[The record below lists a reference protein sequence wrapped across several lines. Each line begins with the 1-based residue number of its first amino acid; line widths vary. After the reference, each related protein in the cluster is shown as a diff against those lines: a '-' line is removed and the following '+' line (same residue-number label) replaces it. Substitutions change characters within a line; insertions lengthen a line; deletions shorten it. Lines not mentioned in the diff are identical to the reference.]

1 MRSKMCA
8 LLMSL
13 QARVTLRPIDSHLP
27 SAVVVS
33 NGVY

>member
-13 QARVTLRPIDSHLP
+13 QARITLRPIDSHLP
-27 SAVVVS
+27 SAVVALS
-33 NGVY
+33 ALY